1 LLLLFSDRVEA
12 ANQKD
17 QAAITSNEKKPSNL
31 RRTDTSTSMAS
42 KLVQEKTI
50 KRISFQ
56 GDNLNHCINV
66 ESPIQDANEAK
77 DSSDWE
83 GNKIHQINEE
93 CTEDL
98 PRSSISSQSLS
109 YNSCN

>member
-1 LLLLFSDRVEA
+1 MFLLFSDRVEA

-17 QAAITSNEKKPSNL
+17 QEAIITNEKKPSNL

-42 KLVQEKTI
+42 KLGQEKTT

-56 GDNLNHCINV
+56 GDNNNNCINV
-66 ESPIQDANEAK
+66 EAPIQDANEAK
-77 DSSDWE
+77 ESSDLE